1 MVLKSMYLGIINM
14 FNIPEYVKIVNFYK
28 DDFNS
33 PEWIL
38 VVISI
43 ISLLV
48 IVGFIFAFIYFV
60 IRKYLRFRKTVVE
73 QESLLEEV
81 ASLNKQVANL
91 MEEKESILAMKVS
104 HLGLKPNE

>member
-1 MVLKSMYLGIINM
+1 MDTFFRFLYEILNQFFSGIIMVLKSMYLGIINM

-28 DDFNS
+28 DDFNV

-60 IRKYLRFRKTVVE
+60 IRKYFRFF
-73 QESLLEEV
+73 
-81 ASLNKQVANL
+81 
-91 MEEKESILAMKVS
+91 
-104 HLGLKPNE
+104 

>member
-1 MVLKSMYLGIINM
+1 MDTFFRFLYEILKKFFSGINNVIKSMYLGIINM

-28 DDFNS
+28 DDFNV

-38 VVISI
+38 VFISI

-60 IRKYLRFRKTVVE
+60 IRKSLRFR
-73 QESLLEEV
+73 
-81 ASLNKQVANL
+81 
-91 MEEKESILAMKVS
+91 
-104 HLGLKPNE
+104 